1 MSRRSRAHAAPER
14 AVIDPSLI
22 LRALTLS
29 DDASRGLR
37 RAWQQGL
44 LRPLLSPELAS
55 TLMRALSYRA
65 LGLSTDEQQELLADF
80 LPFVEVVKPVAG
92 ARASRASGAPAT
104 HQALVE
110 LALQGDATVLLCDDE
125 VLSEWSANSRS
136 QAARQLCTVRAM
148 SAWFQVLPPSQRD
161 AVLC

>member
-1 MSRRSRAHAAPER
+1 MSRRSRGVAAPER

-55 TLMRALSYRA
+55 TLMRALAYPA
-65 LGLSTDEQQELLADF
+65 LALSEDEQQELLADF
-80 LPFVEVVKPVAG
+80 LPFVEVVKPVVG
-92 ARASRASGAPAT
+92 ARASGAPAA

-125 VLSEWSANSRS
+125 VLSDWSASSRS

-161 AVLC
+161 TVLC